1 MTLFIIRRLMQG
13 ILVVWL
19 MTVVVF
25 LGINVVG
32 DPTQVLIS
40 PDCAERCMRLAI
52 RAMGLDLPL
61 HEQYFVF
68 LGNALEGNL
77 GKSFV
82 AGSPALKMVVERIPA
97 TLELTFAAMF
107 LAITIGI
114 PLGMWA
120 GARPTTFSA
129 RLIMG
134 GSVLGFSLPAFWV
147 AMMLIIVFALEFRWL
162 PTTGRGDSVEVFGIP
177 VSILTTDGLKHL
189 VLPAINLGLFNM
201 MMIIRLTRSG
211 MRETLLMDYVK
222 FARAKGLAA
231 TRIMFVHVLKIIL
244 IPIVTVLGLE
254 LGNTIA
260 FAVVTETIFAW
271 PGMGKLLIDS
281 INTLDRPVVVA
292 FLMIVVVM
300 IVVINLIVD
309 IAYSI
314 LDPRVRVGA
323 RIE

>member
-1 MTLFIIRRLMQG
+1 MQG

-25 LGINVVG
+25 LGINVIG

-40 PDCAERCMRLAI
+40 PDCAERCMRQAI
-52 RAMGLDLPL
+52 RTLGLDLPL

-68 LGNALEGNL
+68 LGNALEGDL

-82 AGSPALKMVVERIPA
+82 AGSPALKMIVERIPA
-97 TLELTFAAMF
+97 TLELALAAMF
-107 LAITIGI
+107 LAVTIGI

-120 GARPTTFSA
+120 GARPRSVSA

-134 GSVLGFSLPAFWV
+134 GSVVGFSLPAFWV

-162 PTTGRGDSVEVFGIP
+162 PTTGRGQTVEVLGIP
-177 VSILTTDGLKHL
+177 VSILTADGLSHL
-189 VLPAINLGLFNM
+189 VLPAINLALFNLS
-201 MMIIRLTRSG
+201 MIIRLTRSG

-222 FARAKGLAA
+222 FARAKGLSA

-309 IAYSI
+309 IFYSI

-323 RIE
+323 